1 MSSHEGRH
9 SFLLGMTLNELAFLM
24 FFLLMLL
31 STTALHQ
38 KAEQLE
44 QEALKNKNLEL
55 EIAQTKKDLDAS
67 FKRLQR
73 LENAI
78 TRIAGLGSSPTRA
91 QLDQAFEKLQAIEN
105 INQLVTE
112 IDRLKKEQ
120 QRTEPLQIEL
130 KRIDPSAPPVQTL
143 KTLIEKN
150 RMAQSEQQNLRGQ
163 FHFLRRQ
170 LKSNGLDHPPCWADP
185 KTGNIQYLYRITIYE
200 HTIKIE
206 PVWPDSR
213 SQDLKSIP
221 GARALAGQTL
231 GLEAFKSQV
240 ESVYHWSKAR
250 DCRHFVRIHDD
261 PMTTKH
267 AFKKALLTIE
277 SVFYKYLE
285 H

>member
-1 MSSHEGRH
+1 MASYEGRH
-9 SFLLGMTLNELAFLM
+9 SFLLGMTLNELTFLM

-31 STTALHQ
+31 STTALHN

-55 EIAQTKKDLDAS
+55 EIAQTQKNLDAS

-78 TRIAGLGSSPTRA
+78 TRIAGLDSNPTRG

-112 IDRLKKEQ
+112 IDRLSKEL
-120 QRTEPLQIEL
+120 QRTESLQIEL
-130 KRIDPSAPPVQTL
+130 KRIDPNATPVQTL

-150 RMAQSEQQNLRGQ
+150 RIAQSEQRNLRGQ
-163 FHFLRRQ
+163 FHFLRQQ
-170 LKSNGLDHPPCWADP
+170 LKNNGLDHPPCWADP
-185 KTGNIQYLYRITIYE
+185 ESGNIQYLYRITIYE

-213 SQDLKSIP
+213 NRELNSIP
-221 GARALAGQTL
+221 GAQALAGQTL
-231 GLEAFKSQV
+231 DLEVFKSKV
-240 ESVYHWSKAR
+240 EPVYQWSKAR
-250 DCRHFVRIHDD
+250 DCRHFVKIHDD

-267 AFKKALLTIE
+267 TFKKALLTIE